1 MKSDY
6 SRDIFKQLEETMK
19 RLDKMEST
27 LENTRIEHKI
37 EIGHLNDK
45 IDSLEKENAA
55 LKIENT
61 KLKDDNERLRR
72 IINNDSTNSTLPPSS
87 DEKPA
92 KAANEFNHSRVFVEN
107 KFTADNFYNAYM
119 YYLSVSIRDTL

>member
-27 LENTRIEHKI
+27 LENTKTKHKI

-45 IDSLEKENAA
+45 IASLEKENAA

-61 KLKDDNERLRR
+61 RLKDDNERLRR
-72 IINNDSTNSTLPPSS
+72 IINNDSTNSSLPPSS
-87 DEKPA
+87 DENRSRLQMNLITEIKP
-92 KAANEFNHSRVFVEN
+92 KRNRGH
-107 KFTADNFYNAYM
+107 KKD
-119 YYLSVSIRDTL
+119 IRGQHLPKQR